1 MMFSIETDKSFFVAE
16 IDTVDDYD
24 AFVKLADYVGGDMG
38 EVDGHNWIF
47 SALLALE
54 EASSWD
60 GTIQSAGVA
69 PADIFEP
76 NPKPVLV
83 VKSTCKGQTY
93 AVTNH
98 EGLFKPEDVHRL
110 MRLRLVGV
118 TAQRA
123 LDMASFLIDI
133 IDPKQ
138 EKA

>member
-1 MMFSIETDKSFFVAE
+1 MFSIETDKSFFVAE

-24 AFVKLADYVGGDMG
+24 AFVKLADYVGGDMA
-38 EVDGHNWIF
+38 EADGHNWIF
-47 SALLALE
+47 SALLALKA
-54 EASSWD
+54 ASSWD
-60 GTIQSAGVA
+60 GTIQSAGIA
-69 PADIFEP
+69 PADIFDP

-83 VKSTCKGQTY
+83 VKSTSNGDTY

-98 EGLFKPEDVHRL
+98 ERLFKHDEVYKL
-110 MRLRLVGV
+110 TRLRLVGV
-118 TAQRA
+118 TAQEA